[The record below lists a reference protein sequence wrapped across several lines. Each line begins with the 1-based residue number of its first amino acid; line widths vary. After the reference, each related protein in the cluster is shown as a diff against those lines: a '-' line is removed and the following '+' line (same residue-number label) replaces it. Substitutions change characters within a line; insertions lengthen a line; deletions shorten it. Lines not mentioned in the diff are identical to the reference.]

1 MDASDFPDIT
11 AADARREWSD
21 LLNRVGFGKER
32 VVVTRHGKP
41 LAALVPVEDLGLL
54 ERVRGLLRGR
64 DVRGALK
71 EVAELGAVPWD
82 ALRSELDL

>member
-1 MDASDFPDIT
+1 MDPSHLPDIT
-11 AADARREWSD
+11 AADARREWSG
-21 LLNRVGFGKER
+21 LLNRVAFGKER

-64 DVRGALK
+64 DVRDALA
-71 EVAELGAVPWD
+71 EVDELGAVSWE
-82 ALRSELDL
+82 ALRSELGL

>member
-1 MDASDFPDIT
+1 MPDSQELT
-11 AADARREWSD
+11 AADARKQWSD
-21 LLNRVGFGKER
+21 LLNRVGYGKER

-41 LAALVPVEDLGLL
+41 VAALVPMEDLGLI

-71 EVAELGAVPWD
+71 ETEELGAVSWE